1 MNNLNFAIILT
12 CTINPGDMPNLVRIN
27 TETRLQDYKK
37 SFNFWIN
44 NKDTN
49 KIIFIEN
56 SGYDLTFFKNLAKS
70 NQGKEIEILSTNS
83 NNFLD
88 KKRGKGF
95 GEHTCLKEVFDLSKI
110 SKKTDYFIGVTGR
123 HCINNFNFILKD
135 IISND
140 TDIYDNLSDNLK
152 FSDTNIY
159 GGSKKFFLDYLLKET
174 KKTTDIK
181 GYFFENQVAN
191 ATLKAVSDGMS
202 LSKIPVYPNIEG
214 YLGTNG
220 KKYKQNIFKMIKLF
234 FFRKLKIYFFNHK
247 KY

>member
-1 MNNLNFAIILT
+1 MNNFDFAIILP
-12 CTINPGDMPNLVRIN
+12 CTVSPGEIPNLVRKDI
-27 TETRLQDYKK
+27 ETRLNDYKK

-44 NKDTN
+44 NKNVN

-70 NQGKEIEILSTNS
+70 NQNKEIEILSTNS

-95 GEHTCLKEVFDLSKI
+95 GEHTCLKEVFDLSEI
-110 SKKTDYFIGVTGR
+110 SKKTNYFIGVTGR
-123 HCINNFNFILKD
+123 HCVNNFDIILKD
-135 IISND
+135 IISNNA
-140 TDIYDNLSDNLK
+140 DIYINLSDNLK

-159 GGSKKFFLDYLLKET
+159 GGSKKFFLEYVLPET

-181 GYFFENQVAN
+181 NYFFENHVAN
-191 ATLKAVSDGMS
+191 ATLKAVSDGLS
-202 LSKIPVYPNIEG
+202 LSNTPIYPDIEG
-214 YLGTNG
+214 FIATNG
-220 KKYKQNIFKMIKLF
+220 KKYKQNIFKKIKLF
-234 FFRKLKIYFFNHK
+234 FFRKLKIYFFKHK